1 MKTSRQKINKM
12 IKESIRSVLFESRF
26 ASMSTD
32 ELLAV
37 DYESLT
43 PEEKKDYE
51 IAFDNAPDTVVDDF
65 DDEEDNKGLETSR
78 RTFMKIMASITA
90 ALGVGGGAML
100 SKDKSTALTDDEL
113 FEQAGFK
120 LVDAYFHGYEG
131 ASVAK
136 AGQKYQRHDE
146 LMSGVKIEINVSWED
161 DYSVPGDRVYGV
173 EFRLIYNED
182 DNLFSEFDIAFQEA
196 PVGDARDAL
205 EYISGEGLQFMQSE
219 YMEALE
225 KKFENARLG
234 IKNANEIYNNARRF
248 DDPTNSDVSDASY
261 YILNDYPVPE
271 WMSMYGWWETVI
283 QKFGTPV
290 KTLCS
295 ASTYGPGIRGKELVD
310 LVSASMIVTK
320 SYNTDIKTQGLA
332 SRSPGPGIMTAIEGT
347 FNGKRIVYFKDREI
361 GNFWIA
367 FME

>member
-1 MKTSRQKINKM
+1 MKVSKRVLKRLIR
-12 IKESIRSVLFESRF
+12 ESIDKQ
-26 ASMSTD
+26 TKN
-32 ELLAV
+32 
-37 DYESLT
+37 LT
-43 PEEKKDYE
+43 KKAGADTPPE
-51 IAFDNAPDTVVDDF
+51 IAADFGGGNQGEIVADDFSEKSFKDTVA
-65 DDEEDNKGLETSR
+65 TTR
-78 RTFMKIMASITA
+78 RSFLKMMTGIGAS
-90 ALGVGGGAML
+90 LGIGGGAML
-100 SKDKSTALTDDEL
+100 SKDKPIALTDDEL

-120 LVDAYFHGYEG
+120 LDDAYLHGYEG
-131 ASVAK
+131 ESVAK
-136 AGQKYQRHDE
+136 AGQKYHRHDE

-196 PVGDARDAL
+196 PLGDARDTL
-205 EYISGEGLQFMQSE
+205 EYIAGEGLQFMQSE

-248 DDPTNSDVSDASY
+248 DDPNNMDVTDVPY
-261 YILNDYPVPE
+261 YKLNDLPVPE
-271 WMSMYGWWETVI
+271 YAGIYEFWQSFT

-295 ASTYGPGIRGKELVD
+295 ASTYGSGISGKELVD

-320 SYNTDIKTQGLA
+320 SSGTDRKTSGL
-332 SRSPGPGIMTAIEGT
+332 SSHSPAPGIMTAIEGT
-347 FNGKRIVYFKDREI
+347 FNGKSVVYFKDSHV
-361 GNFWIA
+361 GNLWIA